1 MRFAQFILWLWLNF
15 FPPIYESFSHY
26 FFKYFFSSSLSSSS
40 GMLAF
45 LLLSQRSWDS
55 VYFFNVNWINSIDLR
70 FTDSVLL
77 ISTLLL
83 IPHSYLQN
91 LVIDFFQFSNFHFL
105 LSLSPFLFLPVPPSL
120 PLLTFISLL
129 RFFYFFHWVSGIFVI
144 LMIDSCFK
152 IPIRPFQY
160 LIHLNVGV
168 CLFFIQVVIVLGIG
182 MMRDLQL

>member
-1 MRFAQFILWLWLNF
+1 
-15 FPPIYESFSHY
+15 
-26 FFKYFFSSSLSSSS
+26 
-40 GMLAF
+40 MLAL

-55 VYFFNVNWINSIDLR
+55 VHLFNVNWVNSIDLR
-70 FTDSVLL
+70 FTDSVLF

-91 LVIDFFQFSNFHFL
+91 LVIEFFQFSNFHFL
-105 LSLSPFLFLPVPPSL
+105 LSLSLPFSVFLPVPPSL
-120 PLLTFISLL
+120 PVLTFIYLL

-152 IPIRPFQY
+152 IPIRLFQY